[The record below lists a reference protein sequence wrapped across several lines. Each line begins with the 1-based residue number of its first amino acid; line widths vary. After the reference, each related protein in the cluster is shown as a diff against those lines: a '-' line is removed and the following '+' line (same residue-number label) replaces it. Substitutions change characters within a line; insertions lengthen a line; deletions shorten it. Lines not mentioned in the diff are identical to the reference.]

1 MRFLTRQ
8 GQMNLGI
15 NRLSGKKRA
24 RTTSVNAK
32 QENLYAYL
40 LLLPW
45 LIGLISLSLIPM
57 LASLW
62 LSFTDYDLLTSPQ
75 WIGLEN
81 YRTMFNYDMRYES
94 AVKVTVTFALVAV
107 PFQLVIAL
115 LVALVLNRPLKG
127 IGLYRSVYYLP
138 SLMAGSVA
146 ISIVWRQIFASEGV
160 VNTVLAVV
168 GIDGPSWLVEPD
180 YAIIP
185 VILLRGWQFGTP
197 MVIFLAGLK
206 QIPEE
211 LYEAASIDGANR
223 LKQFTKVTLP
233 LLTPIIF
240 FNLVLN
246 TINAFKS
253 FTPAF
258 ILTNGTGGTLDSLLF
273 YTLYLY
279 KEGFG
284 RLQMGYASAMAWV
297 LLVAIAFFTALN
309 FGFSRF
315 WVFYGDD

>member
-1 MRFLTRQ
+1 MIFSKRHAQVDPKKNQSPDTKRMKN
-8 GQMNLGI
+8 MN
-15 NRLSGKKRA
+15 A
-24 RTTSVNAK
+24 NAK

-45 LIGLISLSLIPM
+45 LIGLIFLSIIPM

-62 LSFTDYDLLTSPQ
+62 LSFTDFDLLTSPQ

-81 YRTMFNYDMRYES
+81 YETMFMFDIRYSS
-94 AVKVTVTFALVAV
+94 AVKVTFVFALVAV
-107 PFQLVIAL
+107 PLQLIVAL
-115 LVALVLNRPLKG
+115 LIALVLNRPLRG
-127 IGLYRSVYYLP
+127 IGLYRSAYYLP

-146 ISIVWRQIFASEGV
+146 ISIVWRQIFATEGV
-160 VNTVLAVV
+160 INIILAAF
-168 GIDGPSWLVEPD
+168 GIDGPGWLVEPD

-185 VILLRGWQFGTP
+185 VILLRAWQFGTP

-206 QIPEE
+206 QIPQE
-211 LYEAASIDGANR
+211 LYEAASIDGATR
-223 LKQFTKVTLP
+223 VRQFTNVTLP

-246 TINAFKS
+246 MINAFKS

-279 KEGFG
+279 KQGFG
-284 RLQMGYASAMAWV
+284 QLHMGYASAMAWV
-297 LLVAIAFFTALN
+297 LLIIIAFFTALN
-309 FGFSRF
+309 FGLSRF